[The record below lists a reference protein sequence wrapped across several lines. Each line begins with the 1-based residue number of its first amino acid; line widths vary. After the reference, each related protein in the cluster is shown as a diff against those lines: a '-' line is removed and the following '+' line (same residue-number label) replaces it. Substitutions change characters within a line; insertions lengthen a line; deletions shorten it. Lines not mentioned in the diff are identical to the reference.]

1 MYHCNFSINDLREIE
16 RQRYYHT
23 DPLVRKRMTILWH
36 KHNALSHREIAKLS
50 GAAPN
55 TVTATIKTY
64 LDKGLAGVQERNF
77 YAPSSQLDPYR
88 SQLIAHFS
96 MYPPRTLKEA
106 AAKIQEITGLSFTLT
121 HVRNVLLSLGLSRK
135 KQEVFLGSWM
145 TTSEKN
151 KKYLFPIG

>member
-1 MYHCNFSINDLREIE
+1 
-16 RQRYYHT
+16 
-23 DPLVRKRMTILWH
+23 
-36 KHNALSHREIAKLS
+36 
-50 GAAPN
+50 
-55 TVTATIKTY
+55 
-64 LDKGLAGVQERNF
+64 
-77 YAPSSQLDPYR
+77 
-88 SQLIAHFS
+88 

-151 KKYLFPIG
+151 KKYFFPIG